1 VTDEV
6 LVGKLVAD
14 RYRVVRRLGAG
25 GMGTV
30 YVAVQEPLGR
40 EVALKVVR
48 RELAG
53 EKRTLERF
61 RREAKSLST
70 AHHPHIV
77 TLYDFGE
84 LPSGALWFA
93 MELVRGED
101 LRQRLNRDGPL
112 PVRKTINIV
121 RDAASAL
128 AAAHAMGIIHRDLK
142 PENILLMEAAGR
154 PDFVKLVDFG
164 VAKLP
169 VEPDA
174 DPAEQHLTMRGMVVG
189 TPGYIAPE
197 VALHDVSND
206 PRSDL
211 YALGV
216 VWFECL
222 AGRAPYRARTATALM
237 MLHATEA
244 VPPLPPEV
252 PLPIAGLV
260 QRLLAKS
267 PDDRPA
273 SAEAFLAA
281 LDALPPFDQGA
292 TPMLV
297 PRPPLVGGAGVGMRG
312 ADPSA
317 ATLDDSS
324 RQRSA
329 PGSAPLSMGPG
340 NDAGFGKTA
349 GWGADS
355 DDATARV
362 GAAPAPFAPVPTPSA
377 HTVERSVAVT
387 EPAMHTPVPPTRPSR
402 TPLVAAALIVIA
414 VVALIAL
421 AAIRL
426 GRTSEPATR
435 NSDSVDAGVADVVA
449 APPIVDAGAQ
459 VVDAGSRS
467 SISVDAGPAAK
478 KVKKKKGPNGTPT
491 IGDDYEPD
499 LSD

>member
-1 VTDEV
+1 M
-6 LVGKLVAD
+6 VGKLVAD
-14 RYRVVRRLGAG
+14 RYRVVRRLGSG

-84 LPSGALWFA
+84 LASGALWFA

-101 LRQRLNRDGPL
+101 LRQRLMRDGPV
-112 PVRKTINIV
+112 PVRKTVAII

-174 DPAEQHLTMRGMVVG
+174 DPAEEHLTMRGMVVG

-197 VALHDVSND
+197 VALHDISND

-222 AGRAPYRARTATALM
+222 SGHPPFGARTATALM
-237 MLHATEA
+237 MMHATEP
-244 VPPLPPEV
+244 VPPLPAEV

-260 QRLLAKS
+260 QRLLAKN
-267 PDDRPA
+267 PDDRPPN
-273 SAEAFLAA
+273 AEALLVA
-281 LDALPPFDQGA
+281 LDALPPFDSG
-292 TPMLV
+292 LSVV
-297 PRPPLVGGAGVGMRG
+297 PRPLVPIAA

-317 ATLDDSS
+317 ATLDDKGNV
-324 RQRSA
+324 RA
-329 PGSAPLSMGPG
+329 PIARGTLGFGAT
-340 NDAGFGKTA
+340 AGFGA
-349 GWGADS
+349 GSGETTVRA
-355 DDATARV
+355 
-362 GAAPAPFAPVPTPSA
+362 FPSP
-377 HTVERSVAVT
+377 HTVERSTAVT
-387 EPAMHTPVPPTRPSR
+387 EAAKQTPPAVARSRAPMVAAVVVAIAGAGIGYVATRPASS
-402 TPLVAAALIVIA
+402 TTITDAGSAEAVGQVTLPGALSDAGSVSA
-414 VVALIAL
+414 VV
-421 AAIRL
+421 
-426 GRTSEPATR
+426 
-435 NSDSVDAGVADVVA
+435 DVVDV
-449 APPIVDAGAQ
+449 VDAGAK
-459 VVDAGSRS
+459 R
-467 SISVDAGPAAK
+467 I
-478 KVKKKKGPNGTPT
+478 KKKKTGKS
-491 IGDDYEPD
+491 IGDNYEPD
-499 LSD
+499 LN